1 MKTKMIMSKV
11 KIKSLLLLTYL
22 AMGIP
27 SLHAA
32 ETLQV
37 WIRASNDSKNIYKTE
52 AETFEKKTGI
62 KIEYFNATTDF
73 EQRLARAAAGNALP
87 DLIFNDAVAIGQFVQ
102 LGIVEPIEPKNI
114 IGGENIFDTA
124 WKSAQYIDGKYYGVP
139 TSAQTFALFIR
150 KDWREKLG
158 LEQPKNWQ
166 EISTL
171 AKAFTFNDPD
181 GNGKNDTYGF
191 ILPASTTRGYAS
203 WFISSY
209 LWQAGGDFIR
219 PAGEGKFKGSLEE
232 PAAAETLSFM
242 RGMVCD
248 KTVQPGAINATT
260 ADAIPSFRSGQSGMF
275 FSGPYH
281 IALFDKDPG
290 KEAFE
295 VIPPPAG
302 PKGQATLA
310 EGTTVFMMKS
320 SKQKEAA
327 QKFIEF
333 MISPEGQQIGMG
345 MGSNNMPV
353 VRLSINKLVDT
364 KAVYNDPRWA
374 MFADLYAEH
383 GRYIPQVPNWTPI
396 RQVTSE
402 GFNRILANCAS
413 DIPAELKAVNQ
424 KVNDELAKQNVL
436 GQ

>member
-1 MKTKMIMSKV
+1 MTMSKTKV
-11 KIKSLLLLTYL
+11 KSLLLFTSLTLGVSNLY
-22 AMGIP
+22 
-27 SLHAA
+27 AA

-37 WIRASNDSKNIYKTE
+37 WIRASNDSKNIYKKE
-52 AETFEKKTGI
+52 ADTFEKKTGI

-87 DLIFNDAVAIGQFVQ
+87 DLIFNDASAIGQFVQ
-102 LGIVEPIEPKNI
+102 LGIVEPIEPQAI
-114 IGGENIFDTA
+114 AGGENIFDTA

-139 TSAQTFALFIR
+139 TSAQTFALFVR

-158 LEQPKNWQ
+158 MEQPKNWQ
-166 EISTL
+166 DIATL
-171 AKAFTFNDPD
+171 ANAFTFKDPD
-181 GNGKNDTYGF
+181 GNGKEDTYGF
-191 ILPASTTRGYAS
+191 ILPGSTTRGYTS

-219 PAGEGKFKGSLEE
+219 PSGEGKFKASLNE
-232 PAAAETLSFM
+232 PAAEETLKFM
-242 RGMVCD
+242 RDMICD
-248 KTVQPGAINATT
+248 KTTQPGAINATT

-290 KEAFE
+290 KEVFE
-295 VIPPPAG
+295 VIAPPAG
-302 PKGQATLA
+302 AKGQATLA

-320 SKQKEAA
+320 SKNKEAA

-333 MISPEGQQIGMG
+333 MISKEGQEIGMG
-345 MGSNNMPV
+345 VGSNNMPV
-353 VRLSINKLVDT
+353 VRLSINKQVDT
-364 KAVYNDPRWA
+364 KAIYNDPRWA
-374 MFADLYAEH
+374 LFADLYAEH

-396 RQVTSE
+396 RQVTAE
-402 GFNRILANCAS
+402 GFNRILASCSS
-413 DIPAELKAVNQ
+413 DIKAELAETND
-424 KVNDELAKQNVL
+424 KVNAELEKQKVL